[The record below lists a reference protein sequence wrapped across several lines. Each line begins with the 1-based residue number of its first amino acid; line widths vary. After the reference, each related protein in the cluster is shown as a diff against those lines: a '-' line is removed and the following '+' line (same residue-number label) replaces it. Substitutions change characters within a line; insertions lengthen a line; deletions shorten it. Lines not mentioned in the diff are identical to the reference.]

1 MIKCAQYKFITP
13 YLRRYSTNIWSQKVS
28 IKSFKPTL
36 LSLVIASALSTTA
49 FADDAVKDTSV
60 DEQFTIFGNSTAVN
74 NIPGSAHQLSQADL
88 EKFDYTDIMRT
99 LTSIPGVY
107 VLEEDG
113 YGLRANI
120 GMRGT
125 GQNRSEKVTIME
137 DGVLAAPA
145 PYASPAAYYFPTAGR
160 MQKVEVLKG
169 TSSAMYGPRT
179 TGGVINMVSRQ
190 IPEEELA
197 GQLNVQA
204 GQDGFAKIHGVI
216 GGKGENLSSVFEVF
230 RYQADGY
237 KDINHSDQ
245 DTGFVKNDILA
256 KVRYNTD
263 DNATFYQ
270 EIEFKIKYS
279 DEESNDTYMGL
290 TEADFNSDPYSRYSA
305 SQKDKMT
312 NEHLQL
318 QLSHVIDL
326 SNRYNL
332 GTTVYHNDFSRNWYK
347 TSKVDGKSLGD
358 GGIEIAAEH
367 DNMAAGSIDVDVKAN
382 NRDYLSQ
389 GIQTVLNA
397 DFNSHQVK
405 FGIRYHK
412 DEMDRYQWVDEY
424 SLDADYNMT
433 LTNSGEPGTDSNRI
447 DSASA
452 LALFVHDEW
461 TVGKFIVNAGL
472 RYEDMVIERQDWGKD
487 DPQRSGIAKYKK
499 NEVDVVLPSLALTY
513 HLTDDLVLLGGVQKG
528 FAPPSPGN
536 EDATNEES
544 INYELG
550 ARYAKG
556 AFNGEALVFYSDY
569 DNMHGNCTASQNC
582 EDDNIGEQYNAGAV
596 KITGIEFKA
605 GYEFDLGD
613 ISMPIDLTYTH
624 TQTEFLNSFESD
636 FWGDVNAGD
645 EFPYVPEN
653 QLQFVVGLEGDKWRT
668 NLLVRYT
675 GEMRSEAGVGASAE
689 NIDAH
694 TVVDFVASYDVADN
708 QQVRFSVDNLL
719 DETYISTRMH
729 GSVMVGKPMMVSV
742 GYQYNF

>member
-1 MIKCAQYKFITP
+1 M
-13 YLRRYSTNIWSQKVS
+13 
-28 IKSFKPTL
+28 KSFKPAL
-36 LSLVIASALSTTA
+36 LSLVVASAISANA
-49 FADDAVKDTSV
+49 FADEAGNDRSV
-60 DEQFTIFGNSTAVN
+60 DEQFTIFGSNTSVN
-74 NIPGSAHQLSQADL
+74 NIPGSAHQLSQDDL

-145 PYASPAAYYFPTAGR
+145 PYSAPAAYYFPTAGR

-179 TGGVINMVSRQ
+179 TGGVINMLSRQ
-190 IPEEELA
+190 IPEEALA
-197 GQLNVQA
+197 GQIKVQA

-216 GGKGENLSSVFEVF
+216 GGSGENISSVFEVF

-237 KDINHSDQ
+237 KEINHSEQ
-245 DTGFVKNDILA
+245 DTGFVKNDVLG

-270 EIEFKIKYS
+270 EIEFKVKYS
-279 DEESNDTYMGL
+279 DEESDDTYMGL
-290 TEADFNSDPYSRYSA
+290 TEADFNADPYSRYSA
-305 SQKDKMT
+305 SQNDNMS

-318 QLSHVIDL
+318 QVSHAIELASRFNLS
-326 SNRYNL
+326 
-332 GTTVYHNDFSRNWYK
+332 TTVYHNDFSRNWYK
-347 TSKVDGKSLGD
+347 TSKVDGKGLGD

-367 DNMAAGSIDVDVKAN
+367 DKMASGSIDVDIKAN

-389 GIQTVLNA
+389 GIQTVLES
-397 DFNSHQVK
+397 DFNDHQVK
-405 FGIRYHK
+405 FGLRYHQ

-424 SLDADYNMT
+424 ELDSSYNMT
-433 LTNSGEPGTDSNRI
+433 LTEAGQPGTDSNRV

-472 RYEDMVIERQDWGKD
+472 RYEKMRIEREDWGKT
-487 DPQRSGIAKYKK
+487 DPERLTTPKFKK
-499 NEVDVVLPSLALTY
+499 NELDVVLPSLAISY

-536 EDATNEES
+536 EEATNEES
-544 INYELG
+544 LNYELG
-550 ARYAKG
+550 ARYNKE
-556 AFNGEALVFYSDY
+556 AFNAEALFFLSDY
-569 DNMHGNCTASQNC
+569 ENMHGNCTASQNC
-582 EDDNIGEQYNAGAV
+582 DDENIGEQYNAGEV
-596 KITGIEFKA
+596 KITGIELKT

-613 ISMPIDLTYTH
+613 ISMPIDLTFTH

-636 FWGDVNAGD
+636 FWGDVEAGY

-653 QLQFVVGLEGDKWRT
+653 QLQFTLGLVGDKWRT

-675 GEMRSEAGVGASAE
+675 GEMRSDAGIGESE
-689 NIDAH
+689 DNIDAH
-694 TVVDFVASYDVADN
+694 TVVDIVASYDVAEN
-708 QQVRFSVDNLL
+708 QQVRLSIDNLL
-719 DETYISTRMH
+719 DETYMATRMH
-729 GSVMVGKPMMVSV
+729 GSVMVGKPLTVSI
-742 GYQYNF
+742 GYQYSF

>member
-1 MIKCAQYKFITP
+1 M
-13 YLRRYSTNIWSQKVS
+13 
-28 IKSFKPTL
+28 
-36 LSLVIASALSTTA
+36 VIASVIASTASTSA
-49 FADDAVKDTSV
+49 FADEAVKEASV

-125 GQNRSEKVTIME
+125 GQNRSEKITIME

-197 GQLNVQA
+197 GQLSVQA
-204 GQDGFAKIHGVI
+204 GQDGFAKVHGVI
-216 GGKGENLSSVFEVF
+216 GGKGENISSVFEVF

-245 DTGFVKNDILA
+245 DTGFVKNDVLG

-263 DNATFYQ
+263 DKATFYQ
-270 EIEFKIKYS
+270 EIEFKVKYS
-279 DEESNDTYMGL
+279 DEESDDTYMGL

-326 SNRYNL
+326 STRFNL

-347 TSKVDGKSLGD
+347 TSKVGQMEIDDKGNSKVVYQSLSK
-358 GGIEIAAEH
+358 
-367 DNMAAGSIDVDVKAN
+367 GSQLASDYDQGLTDELYTQVKAN

-389 GIQTVLNA
+389 GIQTVLDA
-397 DFNSHQVK
+397 DFDSHQVK

-424 SLDADYNMT
+424 YMDADYNMT
-433 LTNSGEPGTDSNRI
+433 LTEAGTPGTDSNRI

-461 TVGKFIVNAGL
+461 TVGKFVVNAGL
-472 RYEDMVIERQDWGKD
+472 RYEDMVIEREEWGKK
-487 DPQRSGIAKYKK
+487 DPDRDMAPKLTK
-499 NEVDVVLPSLALTY
+499 NTVDVVLPSLALTY
-513 HLTDDLVLLGGVQKG
+513 HLTNELVLIGGVQKG

-536 EDATNEES
+536 DDATNEES

-550 ARYAKG
+550 ARYGKN
-556 AFNGEALVFYSDY
+556 AFNGEMLFFLSDY

-582 EDDNIGEQYNAGAV
+582 DDENIGEQYNAGAV
-596 KITGIEFKA
+596 KITGVEFKV

-613 ISMPIDLTYTH
+613 IAMPIDLTYTH
-624 TQTEFLNSFESD
+624 TQTEFLNSFDSP

-645 EFPYVPEN
+645 EFPYVPQN
-653 QLQFVVGLEGDKWRT
+653 QFQFVVGLEGDNWRT
-668 NLLVRYT
+668 NILVRYT
-675 GEMRSEAGVGASAE
+675 GEMRSEAGTGASAE
-689 NIDAH
+689 NIEAH
-694 TVVDFVASYDVADN
+694 TVVDFVASYDLAKN
-708 QQVRFSVDNLL
+708 QQVRFNIENLL
-719 DETYISTRMH
+719 DETYMSTRMH
-729 GSVMVGKPMMVSV
+729 GSVMVGKPLTVSV

>member
-1 MIKCAQYKFITP
+1 
-13 YLRRYSTNIWSQKVS
+13 
-28 IKSFKPTL
+28 
-36 LSLVIASALSTTA
+36 
-49 FADDAVKDTSV
+49 
-60 DEQFTIFGNSTAVN
+60 
-74 NIPGSAHQLSQADL
+74 
-88 EKFDYTDIMRT
+88 MRT

-145 PYASPAAYYFPTAGR
+145 PYAAPAAYYFPTAGR
-160 MQKVEVLKG
+160 MQQVEVLKG

-197 GQLNVQA
+197 GQMSVQA
-204 GQDGFAKIHGVI
+204 GQDGFAKVHGVI

-230 RYQADGY
+230 RYQADGF
-237 KDINHSDQ
+237 KDINHSEQ
-245 DTGFVKNDILA
+245 DTGFVKNDVLG

-263 DNATFYQ
+263 DNAAFYQ
-270 EIEFKIKYS
+270 ELEFKVKYS
-279 DEESNDTYMGL
+279 DEESDDTYMGL
-290 TEADFNSDPYSRYSA
+290 TEADFDSDPYSRYSA
-305 SQKDKMT
+305 SQNDNMS

-318 QLSHVIDL
+318 QLSHAIEL
-326 SNRYNL
+326 SSRFNL

-347 TSKVDGKSLGD
+347 TSKVDGKSLGS

-367 DNMAAGSIDVDVKAN
+367 DKMATGAIDVDVKAN

-389 GIQTVLNA
+389 GIQTVLDA
-397 DFNSHQVK
+397 DFNDHQVK
-405 FGIRYHK
+405 FGVRYHQ
-412 DEMDRYQWVDEY
+412 DEMNRYQWVDQYE
-424 SLDADYNMT
+424 LDSAYNMT
-433 LTNSGEPGTDSNRI
+433 LTEAGQPGTDSNRI

-461 TVGKFIVNAGL
+461 TVGKFVVNAGL
-472 RYEDMVIERQDWGKD
+472 RYEDMVIERQDWGKE
-487 DPQRSGIAKYKK
+487 DPNRDMAPKLTK
-499 NEVDVVLPSLALTY
+499 NSVDVVLPSLALTY
-513 HLTDDLVLLGGVQKG
+513 HLTDDLVLIGGVQKG

-544 INYELG
+544 INYEFG
-550 ARYAKG
+550 ARYG
-556 AFNGEALVFYSDY
+556 NNAFNAEALLFLSDY

-582 EDDNIGEQYNAGAV
+582 DDDNIGEQYNAGAV
-596 KITGIEFKA
+596 KITGLEFKA
-605 GYEFDLGD
+605 GYAFDFGD
-613 ISMPIDLTYTH
+613 ISMPVDLTYTH
-624 TQTEFLNSFESD
+624 TQTEFANSFDSD
-636 FWGDVNAGD
+636 FWGDVEAGY
-645 EFPYVPEN
+645 ELPYVPTN
-653 QLQFVVGLEGDKWRT
+653 QLQLTLGLAGDKWRT

-675 GEMRSEAGVGASAE
+675 GEMRSDAGIGASEE

-694 TVVDFVASYDVADN
+694 TVVDFVASYDVAQN

-719 DETYISTRMH
+719 DETYMATRMH
-729 GSVMVGKPMMVSV
+729 GSVMVGKPLTVSV

>member
-1 MIKCAQYKFITP
+1 
-13 YLRRYSTNIWSQKVS
+13 VS
-28 IKSFKPTL
+28 IKSFKPAL
-36 LSLVIASALSTTA
+36 LSLVITSIFSANAL
-49 FADDAVKDTSV
+49 ADEAVKDRSV
-60 DEQFTIFGNSTAVN
+60 DEQYTIFGSDTSVN
-74 NIPGSAHQLSQADL
+74 NIPGSAHQLSQDDL

-145 PYASPAAYYFPTAGR
+145 PYSAPAAYYFPTAGR

-190 IPEEELA
+190 IPEEALA
-197 GQLNVQA
+197 GQIKVQA
-204 GQDGFAKIHGVI
+204 GQDGFAKVHGVI
-216 GGKGENLSSVFEVF
+216 GGKGENVSSVFEVF

-237 KDINHSDQ
+237 KEINHSEQ
-245 DTGFVKNDILA
+245 DTGFVKNDLLG
-256 KVRYNTD
+256 KVRFNTD
-263 DNATFYQ
+263 DDATFYQ
-270 EIEFKIKYS
+270 ELEFKVKYS
-279 DEESNDTYMGL
+279 DEESDDTYMGL
-290 TEADFNSDPYSRYSA
+290 TEADFESDPYSRYSA
-305 SQKDKMT
+305 SQKDNMS

-318 QLSHVIDL
+318 QVSHAIELST
-326 SNRYNL
+326 RFNL

-367 DNMAAGSIDVDVKAN
+367 DKMASGSIDVDVKAN

-389 GIQTVLNA
+389 GFQTVLDA
-397 DFNSHQVK
+397 DFNAHQVK
-405 FGIRYHK
+405 FGLRYHQ

-424 SLDADYNMT
+424 ELDSAYNMT
-433 LTNSGEPGTDSNRI
+433 LTEAGQPGTDSNRI

-452 LALFVHDEW
+452 LALFIHDEW
-461 TVGKFIVNAGL
+461 TVGKFVVNAGL
-472 RYEDMVIERQDWGKD
+472 RYEEMRIEREDWGKE
-487 DPQRSGIAKYKK
+487 DPERLTAPKLKK
-499 NEVDVVLPSLALTY
+499 NELDVVLPSLALTY

-536 EDATNEES
+536 EEATNEES

-550 ARYAKG
+550 ARFSKE
-556 AFNGEALVFYSDY
+556 AFNAEALLFLSDY

-582 EDDNIGEQYNAGAV
+582 DDDNIGEQYNAGEV
-596 KITGIEFKA
+596 KITGIELKA
-605 GYEFDLGD
+605 GYVFDFND
-613 ISMPIDLTYTH
+613 ISMPIDLTFTH

-636 FWGDVNAGD
+636 FWGDVQAGD

-653 QLQFVVGLEGDKWRT
+653 QLQLTLGLTGDKWRT

-675 GEMRSEAGVGASAE
+675 GEMRSDAGTGASDE

-694 TVVDFVASYDVADN
+694 TVVDFVASYDVASN
-708 QQVRFSVDNLL
+708 QQVRFSIDNLL
-719 DETYISTRMH
+719 DETYMATRMH
-729 GSVMVGKPMMVSV
+729 GSVMVGKPLTVSI
-742 GYQYNF
+742 GYQYSF

>member
-1 MIKCAQYKFITP
+1 LLIKPFNP
-13 YLRRYSTNIWSQKVS
+13 
-28 IKSFKPTL
+28 FKPTI
-36 LSLVIASALSTTA
+36 LSLVIASSLSANA
-49 FADDAVKDTSV
+49 FADDTSNNTSV
-60 DEQFTIFGNSTAVN
+60 DEKFTIFGNSSAVN
-74 NIPGSAHQLSQADL
+74 STPGSAHQLDQADL
-88 EKFDYTDIMRT
+88 DKFDYTDIMRT

-125 GQNRSEKVTIME
+125 GQNRSEKITIME

-145 PYASPAAYYFPTAGR
+145 PYAAPAAYYFPTAGR
-160 MQKVEVLKG
+160 MQQVEVLKG

-190 IPEEELA
+190 IPEEDLA
-197 GQLNVQA
+197 GQVSLQA
-204 GQDGFAKIHGVI
+204 GQDGFAKVHGVV
-216 GGKGENLSSVFEVF
+216 GGKGENLSSVVEVF

-237 KDINHSDQ
+237 KEINHSDQ

-270 EIEFKIKYS
+270 ELEFKVKYS
-279 DEESNDTYMGL
+279 DEESDDTYMGL

-305 SQKDKMT
+305 SQKDNMST
-312 NEHLQL
+312 EHLQL
-318 QLSHVIDL
+318 QLSHAITL
-326 SNRYNL
+326 SNRFNL

-347 TSKVDGKSLGD
+347 TSKVGEMVTDEEGNSSIVYQKLSK
-358 GGIEIAAEH
+358 
-367 DNMAAGSIDVDVKAN
+367 GSQLASDYDQGLTDELYTQVKAN

-389 GIQTVLNA
+389 GIQTVLDA
-397 DFNSHQVK
+397 DFNSHQLK
-405 FGIRYHK
+405 FGLRYHQ
-412 DEMDRYQWVDEY
+412 DEMERYQWVDKYE
-424 SLDADYNMT
+424 LDSAYNMT
-433 LTNSGEPGTDSNRI
+433 LTSAGQPGTDSNRV
-447 DSASA
+447 DSATA

-461 TVGKFIVNAGL
+461 TIGKFVVNAGL
-472 RYEDMVIERQDWGKD
+472 RYEDMTIERKDWGKK
-487 DPQRSGIAKYKK
+487 DPDRLATPKTKK
-499 NEVDVVLPSLALTY
+499 NKLDVLLPSLALTY

-536 EDATNEES
+536 EEATNEES

-550 ARYAKG
+550 ARYAKN
-556 AFNGEALVFYSDY
+556 AFNAEALLFLSDY

-582 EDDNIGEQYNAGAV
+582 DDDNIGEQYNAGEV
-596 KITGIEFKA
+596 EISGLELKA
-605 GYEFDLGD
+605 GYAFDFGD
-613 ISMPIDLTYTH
+613 ISMPIDLTFTH

-636 FWGDVNAGD
+636 FWDDVEAGD

-653 QLQFVVGLEGDKWRT
+653 QLQFVVGLTGDKWRT
-668 NLLVRYT
+668 NILVRYN
-675 GEMRSEAGVGASAE
+675 GEMRSEAGTGASDE

-694 TVVDFVASYDVADN
+694 TVVDFVANYDIAKN
-708 QQVRFSVDNLL
+708 QQLRFNVDNLL
-719 DETYISTRMH
+719 DETYMTTRVH
-729 GSVMVGKPMMVSV
+729 GSVMVGKPLTVSV

>member
-1 MIKCAQYKFITP
+1 LLIKPFNP
-13 YLRRYSTNIWSQKVS
+13 
-28 IKSFKPTL
+28 FKPTI
-36 LSLVIASALSTTA
+36 LSLVIASSLSANA
-49 FADDAVKDTSV
+49 FADDTSNNTSV
-60 DEQFTIFGNSTAVN
+60 DEQFTIFGNSSAVN
-74 NIPGSAHQLSQADL
+74 STPGSAHQLDQADL
-88 EKFDYTDIMRT
+88 DKFDYTDIMRT

-125 GQNRSEKVTIME
+125 GQNRSEKITIME

-145 PYASPAAYYFPTAGR
+145 PYAAPAAYYFPTAGR
-160 MQKVEVLKG
+160 MQQVEVLKG

-190 IPEEELA
+190 IPEEDLA
-197 GQLNVQA
+197 GQVSLQA
-204 GQDGFAKIHGVI
+204 GQDGFAKVHGVV
-216 GGKGENLSSVFEVF
+216 GGKGENLSSVVEVF

-237 KDINHSDQ
+237 KEINHSDQ

-270 EIEFKIKYS
+270 ELEFKVKYS
-279 DEESNDTYMGL
+279 DEESDDTYMGL

-305 SQKDKMT
+305 SQKDNMST
-312 NEHLQL
+312 EHLQL
-318 QLSHVIDL
+318 QLSHAITL
-326 SNRYNL
+326 SNRFNL

-347 TSKVDGKSLGD
+347 TSKVGEMVTDEEGNSSIVYQKLSK
-358 GGIEIAAEH
+358 
-367 DNMAAGSIDVDVKAN
+367 GSQLASDYDQGLTDELYTQVKAN

-389 GIQTVLNA
+389 GIQTVLDA
-397 DFNSHQVK
+397 DFNSHQLK
-405 FGIRYHK
+405 FGLRYHQ
-412 DEMDRYQWVDEY
+412 DEMERYQWVDKYE
-424 SLDADYNMT
+424 LDSAYNMT
-433 LTNSGEPGTDSNRI
+433 LTSAGQPGTDSNRV
-447 DSASA
+447 DSATA

-461 TVGKFIVNAGL
+461 TIGKFVVNAGL
-472 RYEDMVIERQDWGKD
+472 RYEDMTIERKDWGKK
-487 DPQRSGIAKYKK
+487 DPDRLATPKTKK
-499 NEVDVVLPSLALTY
+499 NKLDVLLPSLALTY

-536 EDATNEES
+536 EEATNEES

-550 ARYAKG
+550 ARYAKN
-556 AFNGEALVFYSDY
+556 AFNAEALLFLSDY

-582 EDDNIGEQYNAGAV
+582 DDDNIGEQYNAGEV
-596 KITGIEFKA
+596 EISGLELKA
-605 GYEFDLGD
+605 GYAFDFGD
-613 ISMPIDLTYTH
+613 ISMPIDLTFTH

-636 FWGDVNAGD
+636 FWDDVEAGD

-653 QLQFVVGLEGDKWRT
+653 QLQFVVGLTGDKWRT
-668 NLLVRYT
+668 NILVRYN
-675 GEMRSEAGVGASAE
+675 GEMRSEAGTGASDE

-694 TVVDFVASYDVADN
+694 TVVDFVANYDIAKN
-708 QQVRFSVDNLL
+708 QQLRFNVDNLL
-719 DETYISTRMH
+719 DETYMTTRVH
-729 GSVMVGKPMMVSV
+729 GSVMVGKPLTVSV

>member
-1 MIKCAQYKFITP
+1 M
-13 YLRRYSTNIWSQKVS
+13 
-28 IKSFKPTL
+28 
-36 LSLVIASALSTTA
+36 VIASALSCTVTSNA
-49 FADDAVKDTSV
+49 LADDTVKDTSV
-60 DEQFTIFGNSTAVN
+60 DDQFTIFGNSNAVN
-74 NIPGSAHQLSQADL
+74 NTPGSAHQLSQADL

-145 PYASPAAYYFPTAGR
+145 PYSSPAAYYFPTAGR
-160 MQKVEVLKG
+160 MQQVEVLKG

-179 TGGVINMVSRQ
+179 TGGVINMISRQ
-190 IPEEELA
+190 IPDEELA
-197 GQLNVQA
+197 GQVSVQA
-204 GQDGFAKIHGVI
+204 GQDGFAKVHAFV
-216 GGKGENLSSVFEVF
+216 GGKGENISSVFEVF
-230 RYQADGY
+230 RYQADGF
-237 KDINHSDQ
+237 KDINHSEQ

-270 EIEFKIKYS
+270 ELEFKIKYS
-279 DEESNDTYMGL
+279 DEESDDTYMGL
-290 TEADFNSDPYSRYSA
+290 TAGDFNSAPYSRYSA
-305 SQKDKMT
+305 SQKDNMS

-318 QLSHVIDL
+318 QLSHVIAL
-326 SNRYNL
+326 SSRFNL

-347 TSKVDGKSLGD
+347 TSKVNGKSLGD

-367 DNMAAGSIDVDVKAN
+367 DKVAAGAIDVDVKAN
-382 NRDYLSQ
+382 NRAYLSQ
-389 GIQTVLNA
+389 GIQTVLDA

-412 DEMDRYQWVDEY
+412 DEMDRYQWVDKYE
-424 SLDADYNMT
+424 LDSSYNMN
-433 LTNSGEPGTDSNRI
+433 LTEAGIPGTDSNRI

-472 RYEDMVIERQDWGKD
+472 RYENMVIERQDWGKND
-487 DPQRSGIAKYKK
+487 VDRQMAPETTK
-499 NEVDVVLPSLALTY
+499 NSVDVVLPSLALTY
-513 HLTDDLVLLGGVQKG
+513 HLSDDLVLLGGVQKG

-536 EDATNEES
+536 ADAKNEES

-582 EDDNIGEQYNAGAV
+582 DDDKIGEQYNAGAV
-596 KITGIEFKA
+596 KITGLEFKA
-605 GYEFDLGD
+605 GYVFDFGD
-613 ISMPIDLTYTH
+613 ISMPIDLTFTH

-636 FWGDVNAGD
+636 FWGDVDSGY
-645 EFPYVPEN
+645 EFPYVPTN
-653 QLQFVVGLEGDKWRT
+653 QLQFVVGLAGEKWRS
-668 NLLVRYT
+668 NILVRYT
-675 GEMRSEAGVGASAE
+675 GEMRSEAGLGASDE
-689 NIDAH
+689 NIDAR
-694 TVVDFVASYDVADN
+694 TVIDFVASYDIANN
-708 QQVRFSVDNLL
+708 QQVRFSIDNLL
-719 DETYISTRMH
+719 NETYMATRMH
-729 GSVMVGKPMMVSV
+729 GSVMVGKPLTVSV

>member
-1 MIKCAQYKFITP
+1 M
-13 YLRRYSTNIWSQKVS
+13 
-28 IKSFKPTL
+28 KSFKPAL
-36 LSLVIASALSTTA
+36 LSLVIASAISASA
-49 FADDAVKDTSV
+49 FADEAAKESSV
-60 DEQFTIFGNSTAVN
+60 NEQFTIFGSDTSVN
-74 NIPGSAHQLSQADL
+74 NIPGSAHQLSQDDL
-88 EKFDYTDIMRT
+88 EKFDYTDIMRS

-145 PYASPAAYYFPTAGR
+145 PYAAPSAYYFPTAGR
-160 MQKVEVLKG
+160 MQQVEVLKG

-179 TGGVINMVSRQ
+179 TGGVVNMLSRQ

-197 GQLNVQA
+197 GQVKVQA
-204 GQDGFAKIHGVI
+204 GQDGFAKVHGFI
-216 GGKGENLSSVFEVF
+216 GGKGENVSSLFEVF
-230 RYQADGY
+230 RYQADGF

-245 DTGFVKNDILA
+245 DTGFVKNDVLG
-256 KVRYNTD
+256 KVRFNTD
-263 DNATFYQ
+263 DDATFYQ
-270 EIEFKIKYS
+270 ELEFKVKYS
-279 DEESNDTYMGL
+279 DEESDDTYMGL
-290 TEADFNSDPYSRYSA
+290 TEADFNADPYSRYSA
-305 SQKDKMT
+305 SQKDNMS

-318 QLSHVIDL
+318 QVSHAIELS
-326 SNRYNL
+326 SRFNL

-347 TSKVDGKSLGD
+347 TSKVGGEKLGS

-367 DNMAAGSIDVDVKAN
+367 DKMATGSVDVDVKAN

-389 GIQTVLNA
+389 GIQTVLDA
-397 DFNSHQVK
+397 DFNDHQVK
-405 FGIRYHK
+405 FGLRYHQ
-412 DEMDRYQWVDEY
+412 DEMDRYQWVDTYE
-424 SLDADYNMT
+424 LDSAYNMT
-433 LTNSGEPGTDSNRI
+433 MTKAGEPGTDSNRI

-452 LALFVHDEW
+452 IALFIHDEW
-461 TVGKFIVNAGL
+461 TVGKFVVNAGL
-472 RYEDMVIERQDWGKD
+472 RYEDMTIEREDWGKT
-487 DPQRSGIAKYKK
+487 DPDRITTPKTKK

-513 HLTDDLVLLGGVQKG
+513 HLTDDLVILGGVQKG

-536 EDATNEES
+536 EEATNEES
-544 INYELG
+544 INYEFG
-550 ARYAKG
+550 TRYAKD
-556 AFNGEALVFYSDY
+556 AFNAEALLFLSDY

-582 EDDNIGEQYNAGAV
+582 DDENIGAQYNAGEV
-596 KITGIEFKA
+596 KITGIELKT
-605 GYEFDLGD
+605 GYAFDFDD
-613 ISMPIDLTYTH
+613 ISMPIDLTFTH

-636 FWGDVNAGD
+636 FWGDVIAGD

-653 QLQFVVGLEGDKWRT
+653 QLQLTVGLAGDKWRT

-675 GEMRSEAGVGASAE
+675 GEMRSEAGTGASDE
-689 NIDAH
+689 NVDAH

-719 DETYISTRMH
+719 DETYMATRMH
-729 GSVMVGKPMMVSV
+729 GSVMVGKPLTVSV

>member
-1 MIKCAQYKFITP
+1 
-13 YLRRYSTNIWSQKVS
+13 VS
-28 IKSFKPTL
+28 IKSFKPAL
-36 LSLVIASALSTTA
+36 LSLVITSIFSANAL
-49 FADDAVKDTSV
+49 ADEAVKDRSV
-60 DEQFTIFGNSTAVN
+60 DEQYTIFGSDTSVN
-74 NIPGSAHQLSQADL
+74 NIPGSAHQLSQDDL

-145 PYASPAAYYFPTAGR
+145 PYSAPAAYYFPTAGR

-190 IPEEELA
+190 IPEEALA
-197 GQLNVQA
+197 SQIKVQA
-204 GQDGFAKIHGVI
+204 GQDGFAKVHGVI
-216 GGKGENLSSVFEVF
+216 GGKGENVSSVFEVF

-237 KDINHSDQ
+237 KEINHSEQ
-245 DTGFVKNDILA
+245 DTGFVKNDVLG
-256 KVRYNTD
+256 KVRFNTD
-263 DNATFYQ
+263 DDATFYQ
-270 EIEFKIKYS
+270 ELEFKVKYS
-279 DEESNDTYMGL
+279 DEESDDTYMGL
-290 TEADFNSDPYSRYSA
+290 TEADFESDPYSRYSA
-305 SQKDKMT
+305 SQKDNMS

-318 QLSHVIDL
+318 QVSHAIELST
-326 SNRYNL
+326 RFNL

-367 DNMAAGSIDVDVKAN
+367 DKMASGSIDVDVKAN

-389 GIQTVLNA
+389 GFQTVLDA
-397 DFNSHQVK
+397 DFNAHQVK
-405 FGIRYHK
+405 FGLRYHQ

-424 SLDADYNMT
+424 ELDSAYNMT
-433 LTNSGEPGTDSNRI
+433 LTEAGQPGTDSNRI

-452 LALFVHDEW
+452 LALFIHDEW
-461 TVGKFIVNAGL
+461 TVGKFVVNAGL
-472 RYEDMVIERQDWGKD
+472 RYEEMRIEREDWGKE
-487 DPQRSGIAKYKK
+487 DPERLTAPKLKK
-499 NEVDVVLPSLALTY
+499 NELDVVLPSLALTY

-536 EDATNEES
+536 EEATNEES

-550 ARYAKG
+550 ARFSKE
-556 AFNGEALVFYSDY
+556 AFNAEALLFLSDY

-582 EDDNIGEQYNAGAV
+582 DDDNIGEQYNAGEV
-596 KITGIEFKA
+596 KITGIELKA
-605 GYEFDLGD
+605 GYVFDFND
-613 ISMPIDLTYTH
+613 ISMPIDLTFTH

-636 FWGDVNAGD
+636 FWGDVQAGD

-653 QLQFVVGLEGDKWRT
+653 QLQLTLGLTGDKWRT

-675 GEMRSEAGVGASAE
+675 GEMRSDAGTGASDE

-694 TVVDFVASYDVADN
+694 TVVDFVASYDVASN
-708 QQVRFSVDNLL
+708 QQVRFSIDNLL
-719 DETYISTRMH
+719 DETYMATRMH
-729 GSVMVGKPMMVSV
+729 GSVMVGKPLTVSI
-742 GYQYNF
+742 GYQYSF

>member
-1 MIKCAQYKFITP
+1 M
-13 YLRRYSTNIWSQKVS
+13 
-28 IKSFKPTL
+28 
-36 LSLVIASALSTTA
+36 LSLVIASAISSTMSTHA
-49 FADDAVKDTSV
+49 LADEAMIDASV
-60 DEQFTIFGNSTAVN
+60 DEQFTIFGSSTAVN
-74 NIPGSAHQLSQADL
+74 NVPGSAHQLSQEDL

-145 PYASPAAYYFPTAGR
+145 PYAAPAAYYFPTAGR
-160 MQKVEVLKG
+160 MQQVEVLKG

-190 IPEEELA
+190 IPDEALA
-197 GQLNVQA
+197 GQMSVQA
-204 GQDGFAKIHGVI
+204 GQDGFAKVHGVI
-216 GGKGENLSSVFEVF
+216 GGSGENLSSVFEVY

-245 DTGFVKNDILA
+245 DTGFVKNDILG

-263 DNATFYQ
+263 ENATFYQ
-270 EIEFKIKYS
+270 ELEFKVKYS
-279 DEESNDTYMGL
+279 DEDSDDTYMGL
-290 TEADFNSDPYSRYSA
+290 TEDDFNSDPYSRYSA
-305 SQKDKMT
+305 SQKDNMST
-312 NEHLQL
+312 EHLQL
-318 QLSHVIDL
+318 QLSHAIDL
-326 SNRYNL
+326 SNRFNL

-347 TSKVDGKSLGD
+347 TSKVGEMGVDENGDPKVIYQSLSKGSQLASD
-358 GGIEIAAEH
+358 Y
-367 DNMAAGSIDVDVKAN
+367 DNGAIDELYTQVKAN

-389 GIQTVLNA
+389 GIQTVINA
-397 DFNSHQVK
+397 DFDSHQVK
-405 FGIRYHK
+405 FGLRFHE

-424 SLDADYNMT
+424 YLDADYNMT
-433 LTNSGEPGTDSNRI
+433 LTNAGEPGTDSNRI

-461 TVGKFIVNAGL
+461 TIGKFIVNAGL
-472 RYEDMVIERQDWGKD
+472 RYEDMTLERQDWGKE
-487 DPQRSGIAKYKK
+487 DPNRTGVAKYKK
-499 NEVDVVLPSLALTY
+499 NDVDVLLPSLAMTY
-513 HLTDDLVLLGGVQKG
+513 QLTDEIVLLGGVQKG

-536 EDATNEES
+536 EAATNEES
-544 INYELG
+544 VNYELG
-550 ARYAKG
+550 ARYAKN
-556 AFNGEALVFYSDY
+556 AFNAEALLFLSDY

-582 EDDNIGEQYNAGAV
+582 DDDNIGEQYNAGEV
-596 KITGIEFKA
+596 KITGIELKA
-605 GYEFDLGD
+605 GYAFDFGD

-624 TQTEFLNSFESD
+624 TQTEFLNDFESD
-636 FWGDVNAGD
+636 FWGDVEAGYQ
-645 EFPYVPEN
+645 FPYVPEN

-675 GEMRSEAGVGASAE
+675 GEMRSEAGIGASDE

-694 TVVDFVASYDVADN
+694 TVIDFVASYDVAKN

-719 DETYISTRMH
+719 DESYIATRMH
-729 GSVMVGKPMMVSV
+729 GSVMVGKPRMVSV

>member
-1 MIKCAQYKFITP
+1 M
-13 YLRRYSTNIWSQKVS
+13 
-28 IKSFKPTL
+28 
-36 LSLVIASALSTTA
+36 VIASIISSNA
-49 FADDAVKDTSV
+49 FADVALKDASV
-60 DEQFTIFGNSTAVN
+60 DEQFTILGNSTAVN
-74 NIPGSAHQLSQADL
+74 NIPGSAHQLSEDDL

-145 PYASPAAYYFPTAGR
+145 PYAAPSAYYFPTAGR

-190 IPEEELA
+190 IPDEELA
-197 GQLNVQA
+197 GQVSVQA
-204 GQDGFAKIHGVI
+204 GQDGFAKVHGVI

-245 DTGFVKNDILA
+245 DTGFVKNDILG

-270 EIEFKIKYS
+270 ELEFKIKYS
-279 DEESNDTYMGL
+279 DEESDDTYMGL

-305 SQKDKMT
+305 SQKDNMS

-318 QLSHVIDL
+318 QLSHAIEL
-326 SNRYNL
+326 SSRFNL

-347 TSKVDGKSLGD
+347 TSKVGQMGVDDEGNSKVIYESLSK
-358 GGIEIAAEH
+358 
-367 DNMAAGSIDVDVKAN
+367 GSQLASDYDKGLSNELYTQVKAN

-389 GIQTVLNA
+389 GVQTVLDA
-397 DFNSHQVK
+397 DFDSHQVK

-424 SLDADYNMT
+424 YMDANYNMT
-433 LTNSGEPGTDSNRI
+433 LTEAGQPGTDSNRV

-452 LALFVHDEW
+452 LALFIHDEW
-461 TVGKFIVNAGL
+461 TVGKFVVNAGL
-472 RYEDMVIERQDWGKD
+472 RYEDMTIEREDWGKK
-487 DPQRSGIAKYKK
+487 DPSRSMVPKFKK
-499 NEVDVVLPSLALTY
+499 NELDVVLPSLAMTY
-513 HLTDDLVLLGGVQKG
+513 HVSDDLVLIGGVQKG

-536 EDATNEES
+536 EEATNEES
-544 INYELG
+544 INYEFG
-550 ARYAKG
+550 ARFG
-556 AFNGEALVFYSDY
+556 RNAFNAEALLFLSDY
-569 DNMHGNCTASQNC
+569 ENMHGNCTASQNC
-582 EDDNIGEQYNAGAV
+582 EDDNIGEQYNAGEV
-596 KITGIEFKA
+596 KITGLEFKA
-605 GYEFDLGD
+605 GYEVDFGD
-613 ISMPIDLTYTH
+613 ISMPIDLTFTH
-624 TQTEFLNSFESD
+624 TQTEFLNSFKSD
-636 FWGDVNAGD
+636 FWGDVKAGD

-653 QLQFVVGLEGDKWRT
+653 QLQLTLGLAGDAWRT
-668 NLLVRYT
+668 NVLVRYT
-675 GEMRSEAGVGASAE
+675 GEMRSKAGTGDSAE

-694 TVVDFVASYDVADN
+694 TVVDFVASYDVAQN

-719 DETYISTRMH
+719 DETYMATRMH
-729 GSVMVGKPMMVSV
+729 GSVMVGKPLTVSM

>member
-1 MIKCAQYKFITP
+1 M
-13 YLRRYSTNIWSQKVS
+13 S

-36 LSLVIASALSTTA
+36 ISLVIASVISANA
-49 FADDAVKDTSV
+49 FANEAVKDASV
-60 DEQFTIFGNSTAVN
+60 DEQFTIFGSDTSVNSV
-74 NIPGSAHQLSQADL
+74 PGSAHQLSQDDL

-145 PYASPAAYYFPTAGR
+145 PYAAPSAYYFPTAGR

-197 GQLNVQA
+197 GQVSVQA
-204 GQDGFAKIHGVI
+204 GQDGFAKVHGVI
-216 GGKGENLSSVFEVF
+216 GGKGENVSSVFEVF

-237 KDINHSDQ
+237 KNINHSDQ
-245 DTGFVKNDILA
+245 DTGFVKNDVLG

-270 EIEFKIKYS
+270 EIEFKVKYS
-279 DEESNDTYMGL
+279 DEESDDTYMGL

-305 SQKDKMT
+305 SQKDNMA
-312 NEHLQL
+312 NDHLQL
-318 QLSHVIDL
+318 QLSHAIEL
-326 SNRYNL
+326 SSRFNL
-332 GTTVYHNDFSRNWYK
+332 GTTIYHNDFSRNWYK
-347 TSKVDGKSLGD
+347 TSKVSGKDLGN

-367 DNMAAGSIDVDVKAN
+367 DKMATGSINVAVKAN

-389 GIQTVLNA
+389 GIQTVLDA

-405 FGIRYHK
+405 FGMRYHQ
-412 DEMDRYQWVDEY
+412 DEMDRFQWVDQYE
-424 SLDADYNMT
+424 LDSAYNMT
-433 LTNSGEPGTDSNRI
+433 LTDAGLPGTDSNRV

-452 LALFVHDEW
+452 LALFIHDEW
-461 TVGKFIVNAGL
+461 TIGKFVVNAGL
-472 RYEDMVIERQDWGKD
+472 RYEDMTIEREDWGKND
-487 DPQRSGIAKYKK
+487 SGRLTAPKYIK
-499 NEVDVVLPSLALTY
+499 NELDVVLPSLAISY
-513 HLTDDLVLLGGVQKG
+513 HLNDNLVLVGGVQKG

-536 EDATNEES
+536 ADVINEES

-550 ARYAKG
+550 ARYGKN
-556 AFNGEALVFYSDY
+556 AFNAEALLFLSDY

-582 EDDNIGEQYNAGAV
+582 DDDNIGEQYNAGEV
-596 KITGIEFKA
+596 KISGVEFKA
-605 GYEFDLGD
+605 GYAVDFGS

-624 TQTEFLNSFESD
+624 TQTEFLNSFKSD
-636 FWGDVNAGD
+636 FWGDVEAGD

-653 QLQFVVGLEGDKWRT
+653 QLQFTVGLAGDTWRT
-668 NLLVRYT
+668 NVLVRYT
-675 GEMRSEAGVGASAE
+675 GEMRSKAGTGASAE

-694 TVVDFVASYDVADN
+694 TVVDFVASYDVAQN

-719 DETYISTRMH
+719 DENYMATRMH
-729 GSVMVGKPMMVSV
+729 GSVMVGKPLTVSV

>member
-1 MIKCAQYKFITP
+1 
-13 YLRRYSTNIWSQKVS
+13 VS
-28 IKSFKPTL
+28 IKSFKPAL
-36 LSLVIASALSTTA
+36 LSLVIASAISANA
-49 FADDAVKDTSV
+49 FADGTVKDASV
-60 DEQFTIFGNSTAVN
+60 DEQFTIFGSDTSVN
-74 NIPGSAHQLSQADL
+74 NIPGSAHQLSQDDL

-145 PYASPAAYYFPTAGR
+145 PYAAPSAYYFPTAGR
-160 MQKVEVLKG
+160 MQQVEVLKG

-179 TGGVINMVSRQ
+179 TGGVVNMLSRQ
-190 IPEEELA
+190 IPEEEIA
-197 GQLNVQA
+197 GQLKVQA
-204 GQDGFAKIHGVI
+204 GQDGFAKVHGFV
-216 GGKGENLSSVFEVF
+216 GGKGENVSSVFEVF
-230 RYQADGY
+230 RYQADGF

-245 DTGFVKNDILA
+245 DTGFVKNDVLG
-256 KVRYNTD
+256 KVRFNTD
-263 DNATFYQ
+263 DDATFYQ
-270 EIEFKIKYS
+270 ELEFKVKYS
-279 DEESNDTYMGL
+279 DEDSDDTYMGL

-305 SQKDKMT
+305 SQKDNMAT
-312 NEHLQL
+312 EHLQL
-318 QLSHVIDL
+318 QLSHAIEL
-326 SNRYNL
+326 SSRFNL

-347 TSKVDGKSLGD
+347 TSKVGQMGVDENGDPKVIYQSLSKGTELASD
-358 GGIEIAAEH
+358 Y
-367 DNMAAGSIDVDVKAN
+367 DNGTIDELYTQVKAN

-389 GIQTVLNA
+389 GIQTVLDA
-397 DFNSHQVK
+397 DFNDHQVK
-405 FGIRYHK
+405 FGLRYHQ

-424 SLDADYNMT
+424 YLDADYNMT
-433 LTNSGEPGTDSNRI
+433 QTKSGEPGTDSNRV

-452 LALFVHDEW
+452 LAIFVHDEW
-461 TVGKFIVNAGL
+461 TVGKFVVNAGL
-472 RYEDMVIERQDWGKD
+472 RYEDMTIEREDWGKT
-487 DPQRSGIAKYKK
+487 DPDRITAPKTKK
-499 NEVDVVLPSLALTY
+499 NELDVVLPSLALTY
-513 HLTDDLVLLGGVQKG
+513 HLTEDLVLLGGVQKG

-550 ARYAKG
+550 ARYGKN
-556 AFNGEALVFYSDY
+556 AFNAEALLFLSDY

-582 EDDNIGEQYNAGAV
+582 DDENIGEQYNAGEV
-596 KITGIEFKA
+596 KITGIELKA
-605 GYEFDLGD
+605 GYAFDFDD
-613 ISMPIDLTYTH
+613 ISMPIDLTFTH

-636 FWGDVNAGD
+636 FWGDVEAGD

-653 QLQFVVGLEGDKWRT
+653 QLQLTFGLAGDKWRT

-675 GEMRSEAGVGASAE
+675 GEMRSEAGTGASDE

-694 TVVDFVASYDVADN
+694 TVVDFVASYDVATN

-719 DETYISTRMH
+719 DETYMATRMH
-729 GSVMVGKPMMVSV
+729 GSVMVGKPLTVSV